1 MKKEI
6 KSELAFASSLLL
18 ISLIV
23 LWDTNRAGDPAINV
37 SVSPKLFPFAVGTLL
52 LVLSV
57 ALIIQVLRGKIAT
70 PEGEEEGAVI
80 EKSDFNSFGLVLG
93 SIFAFVLLIQRAG
106 FVISSTITFFG
117 ITLAFGIAN
126 KLKALAIAAVF
137 SLIVF
142 ESFTRLLNVDL
153 PAGWL
158 SFL

>member
-6 KSELAFASSLLL
+6 QSELAFASSLLL